1 MNKLIIF
8 IIAFFLLNN
17 CSFNEN
23 SRLWKNK
30 DADIEKELTPQI
42 DKKKIFSKTSASIVP
57 FNPELR
63 LDLTSIITNNKIN
76 DDKNNYGSQNYDGVF
91 NKIGNY
97 KFSKL
102 KDVNQLDFKPIFLN
116 DGLIFFDKKGSII
129 RFNSNQK
136 VIWKKNYYLKAEKK
150 LKPKL
155 NLILDNENLLVA
167 DSIAKYYSV
176 NINSGE
182 LNWSKNNTYP
192 FNSEIKKNKD
202 KFFVVDYKNTL
213 RCFNISDGSECWNL
227 QTEDSFTISNS
238 KFSLITINEL
248 VIFSNSIG
256 DITAVDIDTGLIVW
270 QLPTQSS
277 NIINETYNFKVSK
290 LVSDGN
296 SIFFSNNKNEFY
308 SVDAK
313 TGTTNW
319 KNEINS
325 NVTPIIAGNLIIT
338 ISNEGYLFIVEKNK
352 GAIIRITDLYENY
365 PNQNR
370 KYIFPIGFAMGNINL
385 YLTNT
390 DGKMIISDLS
400 LGNIIRIEKIS
411 GQFTSRPY
419 IFNQNLFVIKN
430 GSIIQYN

>member
-155 NLILDNENLLVA
+155 NFILDNENLLVA